1 MGHQIPLS
9 AFSGVYADLTN
20 PGNDLLGFF
29 AQVDL
34 AAVNTV
40 LARYYSGRG
49 PEGYGAARYL
59 ALLLRVKQNIVSD
72 RRLVADLTCNE
83 LYRRAIGLDADPA
96 TVPKRSA
103 LSAFRARLGPDG
115 FWALHRAFVLRAHAA
130 GLGEPDL
137 PQLPRNRR
145 PGLILIVDGTFLRA
159 YAHQHAKTD
168 ADGTKRFTD
177 PSVTYGRRHPIY
189 RYPVG
194 HKAHSL
200 VTVGGL
206 PLVSITAPA
215 NELDQTHLLA
225 LLERFRSLYPDLEV
239 AYLLLDKGYDVDALY
254 QAVYEDYGII
264 PVACRKS
271 NIAYPEGFS
280 ARGRPL
286 CPYGIELARRG
297 TDHARRRTK
306 FCCEHRCRHPDT
318 EPDPSWQDCAHLTRS
333 GAGYTFY
340 TRFDWSYRKFGP
352 LTPDMGLFDK
362 LYRLRT
368 DVERGFGLTKANRYR
383 MEQSITVMGL
393 DAVSIHVTLH
403 DTAVVIDALQRGR
416 PPLRPGQVTPTP

>member
-20 PGNDLLGFF
+20 PDNDLLGFF
-29 AQVDL
+29 AQVDV

-40 LARYYSGRG
+40 LADYYSGRG
-49 PEGYGAARYL
+49 PDGYGAARYL

-72 RRLVADLTCNE
+72 RRLVADLAANE
-83 LYRRAIGLDADPA
+83 LYRRAIGLDADPHS
-96 TVPKRSA
+96 VPKRSA

-115 FWALHRAFVLRAHAA
+115 FWALHRLFALRALAA

-137 PQLPRNRR
+137 PMLPRNRR
-145 PGLILIVDGTFLRA
+145 RGLILIVDGTFLRA
-159 YAHQHAKTD
+159 YAHQHPSVEQ
-168 ADGTKRFTD
+168 DGTKRFTD

-200 VTVGGL
+200 VTAGGL

-215 NELDQTHLLA
+215 NELDHTHLPA
-225 LLERFRSLYPDLEV
+225 LLERFRALYPDLEV
-239 AYLLLDKGYDVDALY
+239 AYLLLDRGYDADALY
-254 QAVYEDYGII
+254 RAVYEDYGII
-264 PVACRKS
+264 PVASRRS
-271 NIAYPEGFS
+271 NIAYPDGFS
-280 ARGRPL
+280 SRGRPL
-286 CPYGIELARRG
+286 CPYNIELSRRG
-297 TDHARRRTK
+297 TDYARRRTK

-318 EPDPSWQDCAHLTRS
+318 TPADGWQDCAHLTRP

-340 TRFDWSYRKFGP
+340 THFDWSYRKFGP
-352 LTPDMGLFDK
+352 LTPDMALFDK

-383 MEQSITVMGL
+383 MEQSITFMGL
-393 DAVSIHVTLH
+393 DAVSVHVTLH

-416 PPLRPGQVTPTP
+416 PPLRPGELTPTP

>member
-9 AFSGVYADLTN
+9 AFTGVYTDLTN
-20 PGNDLLGFF
+20 PDNALLAFF
-29 AQVDL
+29 AQVDV
-34 AAVNTV
+34 AAINAV
-40 LARYYSGRG
+40 LAGYYSGRG

-72 RRLVADLTCNE
+72 RRLVADLAANE
-83 LYRRAIGLDADPA
+83 LYRRAVGLDSDPA
-96 TVPKRSA
+96 RIPKRSA
-103 LSAFRARLGPDG
+103 LSAFRAQLGPDG
-115 FWALHRAFVLRAHAA
+115 FWQLHRHFAVRALAA

-145 PGLILIVDGTFLRA
+145 AGLILIVDGTFLRA

-200 VTVGGL
+200 MSVGGL

-215 NELDQTHLLA
+215 NELDQTHLLP

-254 QAVYEDYGII
+254 RIVYEDYGII
-264 PVACRKS
+264 PVAARTA
-271 NIAYPEGFS
+271 NLAYPDGFS

-306 FCCEHRCRHPDT
+306 FCCEHRCRDPDNT
-318 EPDPSWQDCAHLTRS
+318 PADGWIDCEHLERS
-333 GAGYTFY
+333 GPGYTFY

-352 LTPDMGLFDK
+352 LTPDMRLFDK

-368 DVERGFGLTKANRYR
+368 DVERGFGLSKANRYR

-416 PPLRPGQVTPTP
+416 PPLRPGEVTPTP